1 MISKY
6 MAYEKLNLTIAIKF
20 ISFRDDNDEECVMH
34 SKINNVEIVFIDE
47 ADEVIE
53 ENFNSL

>member
-1 MISKY
+1 

-34 SKINNVEIVFIDE
+34 SKINNVEIVISDE